1 MNATGD
7 ERKGFTELVQALGLM
22 SGDGIE
28 LAVFGS
34 SEPENAPSFP
44 FRARYLGRLQDDIS
58 LRILYSAADVMVV
71 PSKQENLSN
80 AIMEALAC
88 GTPVVGFDIGGNKDM
103 IEHQQN
109 GYLAQPFDPTDL
121 ASGIAFCL
129 DQAIAL
135 ELQENARSKV
145 VNTFEAQ
152 LVAMRYKALY
162 EEVRDRAQEGRGTKA
177 NR

>member
-1 MNATGD
+1 
-7 ERKGFTELVQALGLM
+7 
-22 SGDGIE
+22 
-28 LAVFGS
+28 
-34 SEPENAPSFP
+34 
-44 FRARYLGRLQDDIS
+44 
-58 LRILYSAADVMVV
+58 
-71 PSKQENLSN
+71 
-80 AIMEALAC
+80 MEALAC